1 MYFVGYLP
9 GCVYNV
15 LFAGQLCDLCREGR
29 KKVESRTD
37 RAATSDLRDEDEK
50 MAPIS
55 SIVAFIVFFRGNF
68 SEKMVSTIRHF
79 KIYIVIMS
87 LNEN

>member
-1 MYFVGYLP
+1 MNAARLKTIIKMYFVGYLP

-50 MAPIS
+50 NGAN
-55 SIVAFIVFFRGNF
+55 FINCCC
-68 SEKMVSTIRHF
+68 E
-79 KIYIVIMS
+79 IYWLI
-87 LNEN
+87 LLLYL

>member
-37 RAATSDLRDEDEK
+37 RAATSDFRDEDEK

-55 SIVAFIVFFRGNF
+55 SIVVAKFIDLYYYY
-68 SEKMVSTIRHF
+68 IY
-79 KIYIVIMS
+79 KIYIVNVSMRTK
-87 LNEN
+87 LRGDA

>member
-50 MAPIS
+50 NGAN
-55 SIVAFIVFFRGNF
+55 SINCCVYCLF
-68 SEKMVSTIRHF
+68 
-79 KIYIVIMS
+79 
-87 LNEN
+87 